1 LVDYHDV
8 YGEAAVGK
16 PTAAYFNP
24 DYDLHIEFKMRKK
37 RRENRE

>member
-16 PTAAYFNP
+16 PTAAYFKKRKKRR
-24 DYDLHIEFKMRKK
+24 EKK